1 MSVDEINEN
10 QFVTLDFLKA
20 YLKFTDSQDDDTL
33 LGIVK
38 SANNE
43 VKKQLIT
50 VVDDILAIEGTKF
63 FDRAQ
68 DAALIFC
75 VSYVRRDIN
84 QMYDEAKILLDN
96 FNSQMVTLLG
106 DIRATAP
113 KRTSLQVVS
122 RTVPFEDDYFADR
135 HLP

>member
-1 MSVDEINEN
+1 MSNEEINEN
-10 QFVTLDFLKA
+10 QFITLEYYKS
-20 YLKFTDSQDDDTL
+20 YHKITDTQDDDTL
-33 LGIVK
+33 LGIIK

-50 VVDDILAIEGTKF
+50 VVDDILKIEGTKF

-68 DAALIFC
+68 DAALVFC
-75 VSYVRRDIN
+75 TASARRDIN
-84 QMYDEAKILLDN
+84 QMYDESEKLLKN
-96 FNSQMVTLLG
+96 FNSLMETLLG

-113 KRTSLQVVS
+113 KRTSLEVVS
-122 RTVPFEDDYFADR
+122 RSIPFEDDYFAER